1 MATVASALQN
11 VSKGEGGAAAGEGG
25 AAAGAA
31 AAGDT

>member
-11 VSKGEGGAAAGEGG
+11 VSKGEGGAAAG
-25 AAAGAA
+25 AA